1 MTTSEWFW
9 VILGYG
15 AAYGAMTGYH
25 LTLRWRAARARRMLE
40 VLR

>member
-9 VILGYG
+9 VSLGYG
-15 AAYGAMTGYH
+15 AAYGAMAGYY
-25 LTLRWRAARARRMLE
+25 LTLRWRAARVQRLLE